1 MKRIILT
8 SIALISFSFFANAQ
22 TDAYNLESQ
31 NLHKKVKKT
40 IDHYYSYD
48 KTSGGFVKKSVSIKN
63 YNDDGNLAET
73 YYLYNGTYST
83 SDNPTKKLYHYNSDN
98 QLLKIEDVSDVKSK
112 YASDTEFHYDNDGNL
127 IKKES
132 IYKDGSKSYTKYDY
146 NRRGKVIR
154 IESYGSKGKLSSET
168 SVSYKG
174 SRRIEKRTSYSTKDG
189 SIYGTYTTTYK
200 NDVKE
205 KYTSESKY
213 SNSTTSYEYDKYGN
227 LKESISKGKKT
238 NIYKYDYVY
247 DKKDNWIKKHYRSGK
262 YQYFY
267 FREIILTNGDI
278 TGSTSF
284 DRNFI
289 NRHGNFNNVAVV
301 PLVKKKS
308 SYTKKSNNSNSTTT
322 NVNNNSNYGMPSF
335 RYKNWSFK
343 YVNMNKKV
351 SGITG
356 TVNLSVE
363 SGSKMSNNA
372 TVKIAVNIDG
382 SEPRSGNYTVQSY
395 SDLGK
400 QHQWKIKSNSK
411 GVVSTLYIFKEKK
424 TVKGMNL
431 DGLLIMG
438 QGDKAIT
445 FYLL

>member
-1 MKRIILT
+1 MKRLT
-8 SIALISFSFFANAQ
+8 LTFIALFSFIFFAKAQ
-22 TDAYNLESQ
+22 TDVYNLESQ

-48 KTSGGFVKKSVSIKN
+48 KNSGGFVKKSVSIKN

-83 SDNPTKKLYHYNSDN
+83 SDSPTKKLYHYNSDN
-98 QLLKIEDVSDVKSK
+98 QLLKIEDISDTKSK
-112 YASDTEFHYDNDGNL
+112 YSSDIEFHYDNDGNL
-127 IKKES
+127 TKKENL
-132 IYKDGSKSYTKYDY
+132 YKDGSKSYTKYDY

-154 IESYGSKGKLSSET
+154 IESYGSNGKLSSET

-174 SRRIEKRTSYSTKDG
+174 NRRIEKRTSYSTKDG
-189 SIYGTYTTTYK
+189 SIYGTYTTTFK

-205 KYTSESKY
+205 KYQSESKY
-213 SNSTTSYEYDKYGN
+213 SNSTSTYEYDKYGN
-227 LKESISKGKKT
+227 LKETISKGKKT

-267 FREIILTNGDI
+267 FREIILNNGDI

-289 NRHGNFNNVAVV
+289 NRHGNFDNVAVV
-301 PLVKKKS
+301 PLVKKES
-308 SYTKKSNNSNSTTT
+308 SYTKKNNNNSSTTTT
-322 NVNNNSNYGMPSF
+322 NVNNYNSGMPSF

-343 YVNMNKKV
+343 YVNMSKKV

-356 TVNLSVE
+356 TVKLSVE
-363 SGSKMSNNA
+363 SGSKMSRNA
-372 TVKIAVNIDG
+372 TVRISVNLDG

-395 SDLGK
+395 NDLGK
-400 QHQWKIKSNSK
+400 EHQWKIKSNSK
-411 GVVSTLYIFKEKK
+411 GVVSTLYIFKSKR
-424 TVKGMNL
+424 TVKGMSL

-438 QGDKAIT
+438 EGDKSIT
-445 FYLL
+445 FYLQ